1 MKNPTVLP
9 NGLFNLNQLKDPSK
23 RTQNIETIRRLT
35 QVAYQ
40 GNHIA
45 VCRMLGQFLT
55 FVSTHDERHGV
66 QLQMNGY
73 WEMETTVQIAAS
85 LKRGFKAVDV
95 GANYGYFSFLMARL
109 CGPDGHVWS
118 IEANPFIHNLLVKS
132 IKVNGLK
139 KQVTPLNLAISDQNL
154 GPQPFVYSSRTP
166 MNGSLR
172 ENKADHVLKNKITDE
187 TLVET
192 TTLDSILGAEKIDL
206 MKIDIEG
213 SEHKMWLGSS
223 QLRQNN
229 PKMVIIMEFNRMRYE
244 DADGFVD
251 SIFKEGYQV
260 SEISLKGL
268 RPVDQQDLL
277 TSSTAQHMMLQL
289 NKP

>member
-1 MKNPTVLP
+1 MKNSAVLP
-9 NGLFNLNQLKDPSK
+9 NGLFNLKQLKDPSK
-23 RTQNIETIRRLT
+23 RTENIEIIRRLT

-73 WEMETTVQIAAS
+73 WEMETTIQVAIN

-118 IEANPFIHNLLVKS
+118 IEANPFIHDLLVKS

-139 KQVTPLNLAISDQNL
+139 NQLTPLNCAISDQNL
-154 GPQPFVYSSRTP
+154 GPQPFVYNSHSP

-172 ENKADHVLKNKITDE
+172 ENKNDDVLKTKITDE
-187 TLVET
+187 TLVNT
-192 TTLDSILGAEKIDL
+192 TTLDALLGSEKIDL

-229 PKMVIIMEFNRMRYE
+229 PKMVIIMEFNRLRYE
-244 DADGFVD
+244 DAEGFVR
-251 SIFKEGYQV
+251 SIYSEGYQV
-260 SEISLKGL
+260 NDISLKGL
-268 RPVDQQDLL
+268 RRIDQQELL
-277 TSSTAQHMMLQL
+277 TSSTARHMMLL
-289 NKP
+289 LTKP